1 MSEQDWFIQF
11 ARELGELNGNIKQVL
26 GRLEKGDAKM
36 AEHESRITLLETGN
50 PHSGRG
56 ERTHAIPQWVVWVVI
71 SLISLLAGALGV
83 HLPGSAS

>member
-36 AEHESRITLLETGN
+36 AEHESRITLLENGN
-50 PHSGRG
+50 PNSGRG